1 MPPRTLDRLVY
12 IDDSGDPRTGLAVY
26 GWIEFAPDRWH
37 DVLGGWLEH
46 RKQLWRKYGIPVSK
60 ELHMTE
66 YVQGRGRLT
75 ERHLPEFTG
84 DGGATLHKKDLGRAI
99 AREGLEV
106 MASLEGMRVGAVYR
120 TAARASGAA
129 AKAALDAALLERFE
143 RELHDS
149 DSLALVFMDGDGTD
163 KTYRD
168 AHRRLP
174 RASRRIIEDPVYTDS
189 KTSQLVQMADHVAW
203 CAFTAIAQAPG
214 HEFAHRWYEQHL
226 AVRDRYRRP
235 QAL

>member
-46 RKQLWRKYGIPVSK
+46 RKQL
-60 ELHMTE
+60 
-66 YVQGRGRLT
+66 
-75 ERHLPEFTG
+75 
-84 DGGATLHKKDLGRAI
+84 
-99 AREGLEV
+99 
-106 MASLEGMRVGAVYR
+106 
-120 TAARASGAA
+120 AARASGTAV
-129 AKAALDAALLERFE
+129 KAALYAALLERFE

-174 RASRRIIEDPVYTDS
+174 RASHRIIEDPIYTDS
-189 KTSQLVQMADHVAW
+189 KTSQLVQMADHVAR